1 MVFFGRSRNNEN
13 IDKYNEALEDVETEV
28 SGVFDI
34 GVVFLNNIL
43 ETKDIS
49 NDGVHPSISH
59 GVPKLVRNFR
69 NFYVHL
75 GLTLSETEIKPR
87 VINRNFGK
95 KFDHYDDNNSFGFHP
110 KQPFLSPAHYKYG

>member
-1 MVFFGRSRNNEN
+1 MVAAKNNEN
-13 IDKYNEALEDVETEV
+13 IDKYNEALEDVATV
-28 SGVFDI
+28 FSGVFDI

-59 GVPKLVRNFR
+59 GVPKLVKNFR

-75 GLTLSETEIKPR
+75 GLTVAKTEIKPG
-87 VINRNFGK
+87 VINGNFGK
-95 KFDHYDDNNSFGFHP
+95 NFDHYDNNNSFGFHP
-110 KQPFLSPAHYKYG
+110 KQAFLSPTHYKYG